1 MADTAFTKQ
10 YRQEYIAGFE
20 QSQALL
26 RGCCVTEFVRQGNEA
41 IFLVADTNDAEP
53 VTRGINGMIPARSDN
68 LTQSTATLVEWHD
81 KVRKTKFNA
90 FASQGDAR
98 RIMQDGSIKVI
109 NRKIDQS
116 VLTQLNTATNDTG
129 TAVEASHSLIMKA
142 ITILGNND
150 VDLEEEDNMFAV
162 ISPAM
167 RGFMMQVKE
176 YINGEYIDVK
186 LLNGPVR
193 KVWRAMGIN
202 WITHSK
208 VPGVATAAEK
218 CFIFHRNAIGHA
230 ADMEGAD
237 IAGGYNEEDSYYW
250 ARTSVFMGSK
260 LLQNSGV
267 VVINHDGSRYVAS

>member
-1 MADTAFTKQ
+1 MADTAFMKQ

-150 VDLEEEDNMFAV
+150 VDLEEEDNMFGV

-176 YINGEYIDVK
+176 YTNGEYIDVK

-237 IAGGYNEEDSYYW
+237 ISAGYNEEDSYYW